1 MINLLDLQASG
12 LAAIQGQGD
21 QDAVVD
27 GRTRPAS
34 WTQVLEV
41 LESRQKGSRGGVGG
55 LDEGGGSSLTFTAA
69 VLALRRLRPGGQVL
83 LTASTAERRS
93 VSDASETSLF
103 VTFPP
108 ALNVF
113 TV

>member
-41 LESRQKGSRGGVGG
+41 LESRQKGSRGGGG

-83 LTASTAERRS
+83 LMASTAERRS